1 MHIIFAGE
9 LTVKLLE
16 SNNCTIRS
24 GAENVRCGAPMTIC
38 SRSARGMRDDLA
50 E

>member
-24 GAENVRCGAPMTIC
+24 GAENVRCGAPD
-38 SRSARGMRDDLA
+38 DDLFPVCKRHA
-50 E
+50 R